1 MDEKDDF
8 EHDSP
13 VKVPDEDWDEPPEDD
28 GAALTTGDFHIFAQ
42 KQIMNAVFAVLSETK
57 MDWPLVAPFYETA
70 REVCIGDIEEN
81 AQVRLHTLRQEGEAW
96 VEADEAFLGISVTSR
111 DDGEEWLSDT
121 YWLSEIATV
130 DGDPA
135 QVREIVRALE
145 KSIAKIN
152 AWLADKPGGA

>member
-13 VKVPDEDWDEPPEDD
+13 VKAPDEGWDDAPEDD
-28 GAALTTGDFHIFAQ
+28 GAALTTGDFHTLAQ
-42 KQIMNAVFAVLSETK
+42 KQIMNAVFAVLSDTK
-57 MDWPLVAPFYETA
+57 MDWALVAPFFETA

-96 VEADEAFLGISVTSR
+96 VEADEAFLGISVSDR
-111 DDGEEWLSDT
+111 DTGEEWLSDT
-121 YWLSEIATV
+121 YWLSEIAIA

-135 QVREIVRALE
+135 QVREIIRALE